1 MRSKPNRLE
10 IAAHHEA
17 GHVVMGFLVGGPSLD
32 RVWITEEGNGK
43 AESRDW
49 WPVTLE
55 LLKQGDFPEEEMEH
69 MCQRLERTIKT
80 LLAGPIA
87 ELQFLGKKIPEAL
100 GYQNISVRENG
111 ESDLQKVWKI
121 LIGLNPAIIG
131 EAQVTDTE
139 IEDPEVLEELQFF
152 QYLFQ
157 EEVKKIFRKPKVWPT
172 VTTLASA
179 LIQHKKLAGKAA
191 WKICEKC
198 GLTWGSEFKT

>member
-1 MRSKPNRLE
+1 MRPKPNRLE
-10 IAAHHEA
+10 IAAYHEA

-87 ELQFLGKKIPEAL
+87 ELRFLGKKSL
-100 GYQNISVRENG
+100 S
-111 ESDLQKVWKI
+111 LWLTKI
-121 LIGLNPAIIG
+121 LL
-131 EAQVTDTE
+131 
-139 IEDPEVLEELQFF
+139 LEKM
-152 QYLFQ
+152 
-157 EEVKKIFRKPKVWPT
+157 VN
-172 VTTLASA
+172 
-179 LIQHKKLAGKAA
+179 
-191 WKICEKC
+191 
-198 GLTWGSEFKT
+198 LTFKRFGNW